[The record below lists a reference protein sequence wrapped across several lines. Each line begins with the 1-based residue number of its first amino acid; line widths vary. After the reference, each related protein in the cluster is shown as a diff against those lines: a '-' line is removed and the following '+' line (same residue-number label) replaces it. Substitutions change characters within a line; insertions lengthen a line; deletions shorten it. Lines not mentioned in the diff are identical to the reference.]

1 MDKPFVIDNTKI
13 GSFIKKLREKNNM
26 SQEQLADR
34 MNCDRTKVNKIE
46 TGNRSIQMGD
56 LILLKEIFNVD
67 YDEIIAGEYR
77 TSDNEEQ
84 IQITF
89 GDYLKAQNTKSK
101 RNKIALII
109 SVILLFILSFLF
121 LFIYFTQNY
130 SSVRVYRIGGHSEN
144 YDISD
149 GILILS
155 KDKIYFKINE
165 ITPEVDV
172 VCMYSEIDRER
183 KFVFEGAF
191 DAILN
196 DFYGTDEIVS
206 YEEFINNKQD
216 FYIVIGDEEIK
227 LKFDEYFRNNK
238 IIYGKK
244 RPTSNEDSEREEVYV
259 PEKIK
264 EDFECDEYGNCSLVQ
279 EGYLLTYAIGIFVAG
294 TDDCTD
300 TFTFFENSNN
310 LVYENGNGESFT
322 WKIDGNTGICIE
334 GDCDKVEDK
343 YKYFYDNFYLKYFSE

>member
-1 MDKPFVIDNTKI
+1 MDKSFVIDNVKI
-13 GSFIKKLREKNNM
+13 GNFIKTLREKANM
-26 SQEQLADR
+26 SQEQLADK
-34 MNCDRTKVNKIE
+34 MPCDRTKINKME
-46 TGNRSIQMGD
+46 SGNRSIQLGD

-89 GDYLKAQNTKSK
+89 GDYLKAQNTKAK
-101 RNKIALII
+101 RSKIALII
-109 SVILLFILSFLF
+109 SVILLFIFSFLF
-121 LFIYFTQNY
+121 LFTYFTQNY
-130 SSVRVYRIGGHSEN
+130 SSVRVYRVSGYSEN

-155 KDKIYFKINE
+155 KDKIYFKLNE

-183 KFVFEGAF
+183 KFVFEGAY

-206 YEEFINNKQD
+206 YDDFINNKQD

-238 IIYGKK
+238 IIYNKK
-244 RPTSNEDSEREEVYV
+244 SATSNVDSEREEVYV
-259 PEKIK
+259 PERIR
-264 EDFECDEYGNCSLVQ
+264 EDFECDDYGSCSLVTDEFLMNYNSGVFIAGNE
-279 EGYLLTYAIGIFVAG
+279 EGTIFYQYFL
-294 TDDCTD
+294 D
-300 TFTFFENSNN
+300 NN
-310 LVYENGNGESFT
+310 YVVYQNEKLEEFM
-322 WKIDGNTGICIE
+322 WKIDYDIGTCIE
-334 GDCDKVEDK
+334 GDCDKVEEK
-343 YKYFYDNFYLKYFSE
+343 YKYFYDNFYLKYFN